1 MTTVAIIGE
10 IQQMAFENE
19 RLKDELEKMKGNHC
33 DAQKFYGVAVGV
45 EFAATLHNV
54 HADTVR
60 KYANLGLISKHP
72 DSTDGKMLFRA
83 SDIILLDFT
92 ELRRLARVSAY
103 IK

>member
-1 MTTVAIIGE
+1 MD
-10 IQQMAFENE
+10 FENQQ
-19 RLKDELEKMKGNHC
+19 LKAELEKMKGNHC

-45 EFAATLHNV
+45 EFVATLHNV

-60 KYANLGLISKHP
+60 KYANLGLIPKHP
-72 DSTDGKMLFRA
+72 DSSNGKMLFRA
-83 SDIILLDFT
+83 SEILLLDFL